1 MEVIVTHSAKADLKS
16 RFAFYERQSE
26 GQGHYFLDCI
36 IPDIAALGTTAGI
49 HRQRYGLYSA
59 LASRHPYQLFYS
71 LESGSVFVWRI
82 IDSRRSPDWISRAVK
97 KRSL

>member
-1 MEVIVTHSAKADLKS
+1 MEVIITRSAKADLKS
-16 RFAFYERQSE
+16 RFGFYERQSE

-36 IPDIAALGTTAGI
+36 IPDIAELSSTAGL
-49 HRQRYGLYSA
+49 HRQRYGLYCA
-59 LASRHPYQLFYS
+59 LASKHPYQLFYS

-82 IDSRRSPDWISRAVK
+82 IDCRRSPQWISQAVK